1 MKKIYKTMSS
11 LMMMALLL
19 GLSASILAQRTVE
32 VVQGVGTLN
41 EAIFSDTT
49 ETGDRVDSTTVYVL
63 SDGGFYLSTG
73 EIDFSFPLSIVAADG
88 AAVKPKLYP
97 AVDDGNESSRLFVP
111 RNDLTLIG
119 LDISNTDEL
128 GARNKNTIRVKG
140 DNARI
145 YLEDCSLN
153 EDTQAPFRLDGENI
167 SIIIKNCVI
176 SNMDQDYDNGRVI
189 DDRGNQVDTIWIEN
203 STIYNIG
210 SRLIRDGGGSMN
222 YFYFDHNTVVNTGRR
237 VMDVGQVYAA
247 IITNN
252 LLKDCGQLGKDTTDT
267 RGLINVDSIEG
278 VTQDILISNN
288 SSFTDAGY
296 ADQQPDTILEAPM
309 FNMAAQA
316 FVDEAVTEGTML
328 AEDVMFTK
336 GPAPN
341 YTMVS
346 DWYTTPDADLTP
358 PAFDITGEPFDF
370 GYNSRP
376 LAMGDTDD
384 GPLGDP
390 RWDATMP
397 DQRYITIE
405 QGVGTINDAIFGD
418 TTATG
423 DRVDPYTI
431 YILGDGGY
439 YLSMGEIENR
449 FPLTIIAEE
458 GATVKPKLYPAVDDG
473 NESARLFVPRD
484 DLTLIGLDISNTDEL
499 GARNK
504 NTIRVK
510 GDFAVITLEDCLLN
524 EDTQAPFRL
533 DADNISVILKNC
545 NVSNMDQDYDNGRV
559 IDDRGNDVKTIWIE
573 NSTFYNIG
581 SRLIRDGGG
590 TMQLFHFDHNTVVN
604 TGRRA
609 MDVGQVYKAVITNS
623 IFKDCGVLGKELDD
637 SRGVINVDSIEG
649 VVQDITISNNSIFT
663 DAGYADQQ
671 PDSIIVTPMFN
682 MAAQA
687 YVDEAGTG
695 ATMLAEDVMFT
706 NGPVANYTMVSDWYA
721 TPDANLT
728 PPAFDIAGEPF
739 DFGFKNTPLMAAS
752 STSGQLGDLRWDGE
766 IVIGTE
772 QFDYSN
778 SNLEVFPVPVVDFA
792 TIRFNLD
799 TDAEVEI
806 SLYSVVGQKVA
817 TLSYGSYPSGS
828 HSISWNGADDSGHQL
843 GTGMYILRMNA
854 GSEVSTLKILK
865 K

>member
-1 MKKIYKTMSS
+1 MMKKIYKTKTS
-11 LMMMALLL
+11 LMMMALFL
-19 GLSASILAQRTVE
+19 GLSASIFAQRTVD

-49 ETGDRVDSTTVYVL
+49 GTGDRVDSTTVYVL
-63 SDGGFYLSTG
+63 ADGGIYLSTG
-73 EIDFSFPLSIVAADG
+73 EIDFSFPLSIVAANG

-97 AVDDGNESSRLFVP
+97 AVDDGNESTRLFVP

-153 EDTQAPFRLDGENI
+153 EDSQAPFRLDGENI

-176 SNMDQDYDNGRVI
+176 ANMDQDYDNGRVI

-252 LLKDCGQLGKDTTDT
+252 LMKDCGQLGNDTTDT

-296 ADQQPDTILEAPM
+296 SDQQPDTILEAPM

-358 PAFDITGEPFDF
+358 PAFDIAGEPFDF

-376 LAMGDTDD
+376 LAMGDTDG

-397 DQRYITIE
+397 SQRYVDVP
-405 QGVGTINDAIFGD
+405 QGVGTINETIFGD
-418 TTATG
+418 TTSTG

-431 YILGDGGY
+431 YVLMDGGI
-439 YLSMGEIENR
+439 YLSSGEMENR
-449 FPLTIIAEE
+449 FPLTIMAAE

-533 DADNISVILKNC
+533 DGENVSVILKNC
-545 NVSNMDQDYDNGRV
+545 IVSNMDQDYDNGRM
-559 IDDRGNDVKTIWIE
+559 IDDRGNDVNTIWIE
-573 NSTFYNIG
+573 NSTIYNIG

-590 TMQLFHFDHNTVVN
+590 TIKMFHFDHNTVVN
-604 TGRRA
+604 TGRRI
-609 MDVGQVYKAVITNS
+609 MDVGQVYTAVITNN
-623 IFKDCGVLGKELDD
+623 ILKDCGVLGKENDD
-637 SRGVINVDSIEG
+637 PRGLINVDSIEG
-649 VVQDITISNNSIFT
+649 VSQDITISHNSSFT
-663 DAGYADQQ
+663 DAGYAGVQ
-671 PDSIIVTPMFN
+671 PDTIMVVPMYN
-682 MAAQA
+682 VAAQA

-695 ATMLAEDVMFT
+695 ETMLAEDVTFT
-706 NGPVANYTMVSDWYA
+706 NGPAANYTMVSDWYA
-721 TPDANLT
+721 NPDADLS
-728 PPAFDIAGEPF
+728 PPAFDKAGEPF
-739 DFGFKNTPLMAAS
+739 DFGFGNTPLLTAS
-752 STSGQLGDLRWDGE
+752 SAGGQLGDPRWT
-766 IVIGTE
+766 GTVGVYNL
-772 QFDYSN
+772 DYNRAS
-778 SNLEVFPVPVVDFA
+778 LEVFPVPVVDFA

-799 TDAEVEI
+799 ADAEVEI
-806 SLYSVVGQKVA
+806 SLYSLVGQKVA
-817 TLSYGSYPSGS
+817 TISYGNYPAGMNTISWSGS
-828 HSISWNGADDSGHQL
+828 DHQL
-843 GTGMYILRMNA
+843 GTGMYILKMTA